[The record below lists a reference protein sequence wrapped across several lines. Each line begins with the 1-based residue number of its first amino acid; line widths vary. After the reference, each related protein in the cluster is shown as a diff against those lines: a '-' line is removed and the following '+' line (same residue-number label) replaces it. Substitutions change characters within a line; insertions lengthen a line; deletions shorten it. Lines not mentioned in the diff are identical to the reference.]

1 MILLELCLFAK
12 LPNEHL
18 HRAIYL
24 EELTVEDLK
33 DKLASKMGHENSS
46 QIKEVVRRVA
56 GKEDVVVQIDDT
68 VVSDMPEEQVLEVE
82 TKSNDNDDSLT
93 LMLLY

>member
-1 MILLELCLFAK
+1 MQ
-12 LPNEHL
+12 
-18 HRAIYL
+18 
-24 EELTVEDLK
+24 DLK

-68 VVSDMPEEQVLEVE
+68 VVSDMPEEQVMEVE